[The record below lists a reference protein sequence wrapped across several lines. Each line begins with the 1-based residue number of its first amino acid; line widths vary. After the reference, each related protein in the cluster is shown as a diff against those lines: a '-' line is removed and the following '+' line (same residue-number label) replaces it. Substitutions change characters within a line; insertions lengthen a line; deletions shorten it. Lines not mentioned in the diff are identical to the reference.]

1 MYSDP
6 TGEWL
11 FKSAVV
17 IAAMVA
23 SFSYTVGV
31 SISGQNWDLGKS
43 LKTTLLSAAVAAV
56 TYGIGPV
63 FSAGGFWAAVGNG
76 AVSGSVSGA
85 ITSIVNGTDFM
96 KGILTGAVIGGAV
109 AG

>member
-1 MYSDP
+1 MYNDP
-6 TGEWL
+6 GGEIYGL
-11 FKSAVV
+11 GEFLSAVV

-56 TYGIGPV
+56 TYGIAL
-63 FSAGGFWAAVGNG
+63 FNE
-76 AVSGSVSGA
+76 
-85 ITSIVNGTDFM
+85 IQT
-96 KGILTGAVIGGAV
+96 
-109 AG
+109 